1 MVCYSIDNLEMGRT
15 DKKTPPN
22 RDINQHTIKTLGKWK
37 KTIITL
43 CFITIY
49 LFYLN
54 DISDIHQSMIHFIT
68 VYFLFYFEFLEPP
81 KKLKLECIEKK

>member
-1 MVCYSIDNLEMGRT
+1 MGRT

-22 RDINQHTIKTLGKWK
+22 RDINQQTIKTLGKWK
-37 KTIITL
+37 KTVIIL

-49 LFYLN
+49 IFYLN

-68 VYFLFYFEFLEPP
+68 VYFFFYNEFFEPP
-81 KKLKLECIEKK
+81 KKSKLKCIEKK